1 LKVLFK
7 LDAFEGPLDL
17 LLHLIDKAEVDI
29 YDIPIKQITEQYMEF
44 VQTMQELKLDVA
56 SEFLV
61 MAATLLS
68 IKSKLLLPKPPVVLE
83 EAEMFDEGEDPR
95 DELVRRLI
103 EYRKFKEMAGQLRDM
118 EQERSLL
125 YTKEADDLTPF
136 IQQKSINPVKG
147 LAVFD
152 LVIMFQKA
160 LRKMSSRNVVAKI
173 RRDEISVKDRIRELS
188 DLLDRSEGQILFS
201 GLFDEE
207 LTREEIVVTFLAL
220 LELMKM
226 KRIVCYQHGL
236 FADIV
241 IMAREGSGIDEY
253 AAAEVRY

>member
-1 LKVLFK
+1 MKVLYK

-44 VQTMQELKLDVA
+44 VQTMQELKLDIA

-68 IKSKLLLPKPPVVLE
+68 IKSKLLLPKPPVVE
-83 EAEMFDEGEDPR
+83 EDAELFDEGEDPR

-103 EYRKFKEMAGQLRDM
+103 EYRKYKEMAGQLRDM

-136 IQQKSINPVKG
+136 VQQQVINPVKG
-147 LAVFD
+147 LAAFD
-152 LVIMFQKA
+152 LVILFQKA
-160 LRKMSSRNVVAKI
+160 LRKMASRNVVAKI

-188 DLLDRSEGQILFS
+188 DLLSRSEGQILFS
-201 GLFDEE
+201 SLFDEE

-241 IMAREGSGIDEY
+241 IQTKEGGGIGEHET
-253 AAAEVRY
+253 AEIRY

>member
-1 LKVLFK
+1 
-7 LDAFEGPLDL
+7 
-17 LLHLIDKAEVDI
+17 LIDKAEVDI

-68 IKSKLLLPKPPVVLE
+68 IKSKLLLPKPPVVEVDE
-83 EAEMFDEGEDPR
+83 EALFDEGEDPR

-136 IQQKSINPVKG
+136 IRQQTINPVKG

-160 LRKMSSRNVVAKI
+160 LRKMSSRNVVARI

-188 DLLDRSEGQILFS
+188 DLLSRSEGQILFS
-201 GLFDEE
+201 SLFDDE

-241 IMAREGSGIDEY
+241 IVAKERGEIDE
-253 AAAEVRY
+253 AAAVEVRY